1 VLAPH
6 IRQGPRGLRWC
17 VPFPITGI
25 HVLTWFHEYR
35 PTVVL
40 LASMLIR
47 HARGSTG
54 NAAAFLGKTRV
65 GWHGRSRVRA
75 QPRNLMPAKRP
86 CPSRGPRDA
95 DKEPGRTGRSRL
107 PPSSFILSIPSLLCN
122 ASQQSVHL
130 TTCVF
135 RTFPSNGQYTAN
147 SSASAHSIKI
157 QFRSEVEIGDH
168 PMGMRQLK
176 GLLLM
181 CVITK
186 V

>member
-1 VLAPH
+1 MRCLIPWTRSLPRTTPTSSSTRRTRRVIWTWQLWNARVAWVRGPCARLVAH

-65 GWHGRSRVRA
+65 GWRGRSRVRA
-75 QPRNLMPAKRP
+75 RPNILMPAKRP
-86 CPSRGPRDA
+86 CQRRLRDA

-107 PPSSFILSIPSLLCN
+107 SFVCSIPSRL
-122 ASQQSVHL
+122 
-130 TTCVF
+130 
-135 RTFPSNGQYTAN
+135 
-147 SSASAHSIKI
+147 
-157 QFRSEVEIGDH
+157 
-168 PMGMRQLK
+168 
-176 GLLLM
+176 
-181 CVITK
+181 
-186 V
+186 